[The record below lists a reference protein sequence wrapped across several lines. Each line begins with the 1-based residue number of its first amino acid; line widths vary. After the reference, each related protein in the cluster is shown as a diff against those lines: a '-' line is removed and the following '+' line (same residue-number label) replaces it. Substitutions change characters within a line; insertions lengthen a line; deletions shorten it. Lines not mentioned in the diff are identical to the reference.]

1 MHLNEKQELAKN
13 TITWPLLIIAWA
25 WSWKTATL
33 TARVEHMIKE
43 VWVNPSLILCVT
55 FTNKAAKEMRERI
68 WKRLWIEIINNIY
81 RQKWSLPLIWTF
93 HSIWVFFLKE
103 ILLKFDISESWISLR
118 KDFLIYSEDDKLKVL
133 KDIIVNELKLEEKQ
147 FPARQFAYFIS
158 DAKNNFYTA
167 KEYVNHADSF
177 IKEKVS
183 QAYIIY
189 EKKMSENNALDFD
202 DILFKT
208 LQFLK
213 NKKFWNIIKKN
224 TNIWWLMN
232 IKIQI

>member
-1 MHLNEKQELAKN
+1 
-13 TITWPLLIIAWA
+13 
-25 WSWKTATL
+25 
-33 TARVEHMIKE
+33 
-43 VWVNPSLILCVT
+43 
-55 FTNKAAKEMRERI
+55 
-68 WKRLWIEIINNIY
+68 
-81 RQKWSLPLIWTF
+81 
-93 HSIWVFFLKE
+93 
-103 ILLKFDISESWISLR
+103 
-118 KDFLIYSEDDKLKVL
+118 LIYSEDDKLKVL

-213 NKKFWNIIKKN
+213 KQEILEYYQEKYKYLMVDEYQDTNLVQYEIIK
-224 TNIWWLMN
+224 LLA
-232 IKIQI
+232 IKYRNLAVV